1 MASNSKV
8 TVQSDEQ
15 NMKTN
20 SSNVRIA
27 PDDQGNA
34 IRVSKNNP
42 EFAHIR
48 LIQNQVEF
56 STSGWV
62 NNKQRSTLI
71 HGKVED
77 LQTLGYTAGQQL
89 DGNIVV
95 REQLTPF
102 SEKDSERDLKMAGD
116 TGVTCMGVDPESGEV
131 VPIYRRT
138 TYDATGLAKPSLI
151 PHVNSDEIRLANG
164 TNIEKPIS
172 KEESKS
178 LKKAKEVEQ
187 PVEAEIEMENESF
200 EL

>member
-1 MASNSKV
+1 MANSKV
-8 TVQSDEQ
+8 TVQADEQ
-15 NMKTN
+15 N
-20 SSNVRIA
+20 NV
-27 PDDQGNA
+27 

-77 LQTLGYTAGQQL
+77 LQTLGYTGGQQL

-102 SEKDSERDLKMAGD
+102 SEKDPERDLKMAGD

-138 TYDATGLAKPSLI
+138 TYDATGLAKPTHI
-151 PHVNSDEIRLANG
+151 PHVNSDEIRAANG
-164 TNIEKPIS
+164 ANIEKPIS

-187 PVEAEIEMENESF
+187 PVEAEEIEMENESF